1 MEGVE
6 AGVGSQSAALLSFA
20 GDQNSP
26 REQLPWT
33 WVGVP

>member
-6 AGVGSQSAALLSFA
+6 AGAGSQSVALLSFA
-20 GDQNSP
+20 GDRNP
-26 REQLPWT
+26 LREQLPWT